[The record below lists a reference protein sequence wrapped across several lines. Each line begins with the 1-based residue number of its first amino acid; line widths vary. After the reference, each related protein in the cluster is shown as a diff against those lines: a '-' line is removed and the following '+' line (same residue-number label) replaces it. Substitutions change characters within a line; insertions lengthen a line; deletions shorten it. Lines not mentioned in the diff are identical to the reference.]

1 MEQLGQ
7 KNLQT
12 NWSLLIWPF
21 YYALVLPFELAL
33 TLLELALAD
42 YKQHCQTQPEP
53 RIFYEERPV
62 HRRCVRR
69 RQLREVERLRA
80 ERLATAGT
88 KIRVAREKKGNH
100 MRSSTARVS

>member
-21 YYALVLPFELAL
+21 YYALVVPF
-33 TLLELALAD
+33 ELALAD